1 MVRFDF
7 GSRALSSKM
16 FVFLF
21 LVSSLVACGENG
33 GLYRT
38 AERYDEERQCW
49 EDASGER
56 IQAGVHLGC
65 DDAFTYAKHRRTGEY
80 WMFRNGCLPIG
91 YAETSDL
98 PDPAWSAPT
107 CGGMER
113 W

>member
-1 MVRFDF
+1 MVRIDF
-7 GSRALSSKM
+7 GSRALSLKF
-16 FVFLF
+16 FVFIVLSCSMSCGGSVALF
-21 LVSSLVACGENG
+21 RS
-33 GLYRT
+33 
-38 AERYDEERQCW
+38 AERYDEENQCW

-65 DDAFTYAKHRRTGEY
+65 DDALTYAKHRRTGEY

-91 YAETSDL
+91 YKETSEL

-107 CGGMER
+107 CDGMER